1 MIRRPPRS
9 TRTDTRFPYTTLFR
23 SLEQAVGWVEPTAK
37 PIVRLRPRLRD
48 DGLTSFA
55 VESRCALP
63 ILRSLCPSHD
73 RQSSRLEPLPRERT
87 PLQPLHEQTAAYPV
101 PQPRPHPA
109 SRQAPRVEF
118 HPGAAEGPPPVPPS
132 PERRRGKE

>member
-87 PLQPLHEQTAAYPV
+87 HLQ
-101 PQPRPHPA
+101 
-109 SRQAPRVEF
+109 SRSE
-118 HPGAAEGPPPVPPS
+118 
-132 PERRRGKE
+132 ERRVGQECVSTCRSRWAPYHKQKNQKRPKQEKKD

>member
-63 ILRSLCPSHD
+63 ILRSLCTSHD
-73 RQSSRLEPLPRERT
+73 RHSSRLEPILRERQN
-87 PLQPLHEQTAAYPV
+87 LQYMRSDEHTYEITSLMSNSYAVFCLKKQLNRDEPII
-101 PQPRPHPA
+101 QPTT
-109 SRQAPRVEF
+109 
-118 HPGAAEGPPPVPPS
+118 
-132 PERRRGKE
+132 